1 MVFRL
6 ISGQGVCVCV
16 VLVMATISADVGQ
29 VWDEKCDARHR
40 IAKQQ

>member
-6 ISGQGVCVCV
+6 ISGQGLCV

-29 VWDEKCDARHR
+29 VWDQKCHAHHR
-40 IAKQQ
+40 IARQK